1 MMVVGRGKHASWGSV
16 TFNPKAF
23 GSSDFSLCV
32 VGMSQNQEG
41 DWMSIPA
48 YFEKHAPDHIKAKR
62 KTLAAKKAWI
72 TKETSTH

>member
-1 MMVVGRGKHASWGSV
+1 MASMRPGAQSRSI
-16 TFNPKAF
+16 PKLLVPLIFPSALL
-23 GSSDFSLCV
+23 GCLKTRR
-32 VGMSQNQEG
+32 E

-72 TKETSTH
+72 TKETSPH